1 MENNE
6 SLTDMAM
13 ENESM
18 NKDSMETSDRFVID
32 ATEYIRKKNKK
43 RVDEPTII
51 VFNNYVFN
59 KNNSINVF

>member
-1 MENNE
+1 
-6 SLTDMAM
+6 MAM

-18 NKDSMETSDRFVID
+18 NKDSMETSDRFVIG

-51 VFNNYVFN
+51 VFNNYVFS